1 MSFETIGL
9 ARRRVIQK
17 NGTLSIEAASMS
29 RWKEIQMKGNIDKLA
44 VFVLVSILFC
54 PMAIA
59 VPTMPADLQMVQP
72 DPSLPKELS
81 AFFGKWEWISNPAE
95 FFLIVEKIDEEKA
108 SLYVWRGGSWP
119 QRTPIGWE
127 RVEAKVIK
135 DRGKYKL
142 SCRDADYT
150 LMGEYLITFSASDS
164 SQLRR
169 VS

>member
-1 MSFETIGL
+1 MKENIG
-9 ARRRVIQK
+9 
-17 NGTLSIEAASMS
+17 
-29 RWKEIQMKGNIDKLA
+29 KLA
-44 VFVLVSILFC
+44 VFVLATILFC
-54 PMAIA
+54 PTVMVAL
-59 VPTMPADLQMVQP
+59 TMPADLQIVQP

-95 FFLIVEKIDEEKA
+95 FFIIVEKIDAEKA
-108 SLYVWRGGSWP
+108 SLYVWRSGSLS
-119 QRTPIGWE
+119 QGTPTGWE
-127 RVEAKVIK
+127 RIEAKVIK

-142 SCRDADYT
+142 SCRDAEYT